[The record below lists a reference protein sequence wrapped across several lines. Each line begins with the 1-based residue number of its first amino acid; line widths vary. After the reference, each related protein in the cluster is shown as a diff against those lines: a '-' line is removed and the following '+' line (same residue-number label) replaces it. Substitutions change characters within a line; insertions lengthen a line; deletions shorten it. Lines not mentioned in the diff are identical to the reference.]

1 MSAELVLAVLGL
13 VEGSIKLVHK
23 IKETCETYR
32 SADEEINEKFVLVES
47 LWVKVETQLGFLTKI
62 SSHLTDDLVQSQLD
76 LLQRLRGKLAQAAS
90 RLEVVSP
97 SGVGDRGRATD
108 ILRKWKFA
116 LVKGSLN
123 ELMAELEAWQQRFD
137 PSWYLMILVSGK
149 VLDDELVNSTRGG
162 LPQASRAESPLRRM
176 LAIRSSLNPDT
187 ATQRTSHV
195 TLDPDG
201 LKGSQETVV
210 SFTTARRVVRAGAK
224 NSLIVERVSCP
235 SGMAAQVKIDVTN
248 LAKKLQ
254 NVDPDNFG
262 LLRCKGII
270 KQHDSAKRLS
280 AIEVVYY
287 TPSNCQPPETLRYH
301 LLEQKPVSLSKIM
314 QIAKQLVRS
323 VHYVHT
329 CGFVHK
335 NIRPENVLIFPEGNN
350 VSLGSSFLIGFT
362 DFRNTN
368 FQTNLYGDAAW
379 HRNLYRHPQRQG
391 VSVFERYVMQHDIY
405 SLGVCL
411 LEIGLWKSFVW
422 YPAHDCNI
430 APVPGIALGFNCSD
444 KDFTTSQLTSQ
455 QQLKE
460 KLVALAEKELPP
472 RVGNTYTKLVIDCL
486 MCLDPENGIFDAEE
500 GLTDEDGITIG
511 VKFAEHILSSM
522 IEISV

>member
-23 IKETCETYR
+23 IKETCQTYR
-32 SADEEINEKFVLVES
+32 SAGEEINEKFVLVES
-47 LWVKVETQLGFLTKI
+47 LWVKVETQLGFLAKI
-62 SSHLTDDLVQSQLD
+62 SGHLTDDLVQSQLD

-90 RLEVVSP
+90 RLEVSP
-97 SGVGDRGRATD
+97 SGVRDRGRATD

-116 LVKGSLN
+116 LVKSSLN

-149 VLDDELVNSTRGG
+149 VLDNELVNSTRGD
-162 LPQASRAESPLRRM
+162 LPQASQAESPLRRM

-187 ATQRTSHV
+187 ATRRTSHV
-195 TLDPDG
+195 TLNRDG
-201 LKGSQETVV
+201 LKGS
-210 SFTTARRVVRAGAK
+210 RVVRAGAK

-235 SGMAAQVKIDVTN
+235 SGMAAQVKIDVAN

-270 KQHDSAKRLS
+270 KHHDSAKRLS

-287 TPSNCQPPETLRYH
+287 APSNCQPPETLRYH

-323 VHYVHT
+323 VHYIHN

-335 NIRPENVLIFPEGNN
+335 NIRPENVLIFSGGNN
-350 VSLGSSFLIGFT
+350 FSLGSSFLIGFSE
-362 DFRNTN
+362 FRNTN

-411 LEIGLWKSFVW
+411 LEIGLWRSFVW
-422 YPAHDCNI
+422 YPAHDCNV

-472 RVGNTYTKLVIDCL
+472 RVGDVYTKLVIDCL
-486 MCLDPENGIFDAEE
+486 MCLDPENGIFGAEE
-500 GLTDEDGITIG
+500 ELTDEDGITIG